1 MSTRIVESKQQSRS
15 CRRKPDGLVAL
26 AHNPNFLQYFRRNLA
41 MIKPLLM
48 LAAAGFSSL
57 ALAQQPVPKVDIA
70 KGQAI
75 AAQACVACHAA
86 DGNATAPANPKLAGQ
101 HPEYLAK
108 QLANFK
114 IKPGAKEAERA
125 NAIMAGFAATLSD
138 EDMRNVS
145 AYYASQPLKPAQ
157 GSGDAASQ
165 ALGQKIWRGG
175 IAGKNVPACA
185 SCHGPSGQGIPA
197 QYPYLGGQWAE
208 YTEAQMIAFRQG
220 VRKNSAQMT
229 AIAARMSDAEIKAV
243 SNYAASLR

>member
-1 MSTRIVESKQQSRS
+1 
-15 CRRKPDGLVAL
+15 
-26 AHNPNFLQYFRRNLA
+26 
-41 MIKPLLM
+41 MIKLSQL
-48 LAAAGFSSL
+48 LAAAAVFSAGL
-57 ALAQQPVPKVDIA
+57 IAPALAQQPAAKVDIA

-75 AAQACVACHAA
+75 ATQVCAACHAA
-86 DGNATAPANPKLAGQ
+86 DGNATAPINPKLAGQ

-125 NAIMAGFAATLSD
+125 NAVMAGFAAALSE
-138 EDMRNVS
+138 EDMRNIA

-157 GSGDAASQ
+157 GSADAASQ
-165 ALGQKIWRGG
+165 LLGQKIWRGG
-175 IAGKNVPACA
+175 IASKNVAACA
-185 SCHGPSGQGIPA
+185 SCHGPAGKGIPA

-243 SNYAASLR
+243 SNYSASLR